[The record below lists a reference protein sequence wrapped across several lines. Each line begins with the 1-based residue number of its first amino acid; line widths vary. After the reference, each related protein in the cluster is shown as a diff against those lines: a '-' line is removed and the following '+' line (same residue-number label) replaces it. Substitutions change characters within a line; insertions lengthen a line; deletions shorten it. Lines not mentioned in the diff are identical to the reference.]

1 MNKDE
6 IKGKMKEVEGRVQQ
20 KAGEWTGSKEDQVKG
35 VGKQAEGKVQQGVGK
50 VKDAAHEA
58 AEKVRDLGKSKKE
71 NELPE
76 EEYQDAG
83 KRKEVKSDVVPD
95 RDDDIGE
102 EVA

>member
-20 KAGEWTGSKEDQVKG
+20 KVGEWTGSKENQVKG
-35 VGKQAEGKVQQGVGK
+35 VGKQAEGKLQEGVGK
-50 VKDAAHEA
+50 LKDAGREA
-58 AEKVRDLGKSKKE
+58 ADNLRDLGKPKKE

-76 EEYQDAG
+76 EEYQDARN
-83 KRKEVKSDVVPD
+83 RKDVKSDVVPN
-95 RDDDIGE
+95 RDDEIGE

>member
-6 IKGKMKEVEGRVQQ
+6 IKGKIKEVEGRVQQ
-20 KAGEWTGSKEDQVKG
+20 KAGEWTGSKEDQLKG
-35 VGKQAEGKVQQGVGK
+35 MGKQAEGKLQEGVGK
-50 VKDAAHEA
+50 LKDAGHEA

-76 EEYQDAG
+76 EEYQDA
-83 KRKEVKSDVVPD
+83 RKLKDVKSDVVPN